1 MDTSI
6 QDVGPPGRKSRGE
19 ETSRGVDGE
28 GEDDAQDDDYEDEG
42 DHDDADGQ
50 TPEQPEEDP
59 SGSVNQTHQQIT
71 MCVRDQKASRTER
84 HCSESHRVD
93 EIKFVREISID
104 RGKRS

>member
-1 MDTSI
+1 MEKERMMLKMMTMRMR
-6 QDVGPPGRKSRGE
+6 VTMMMRMARL
-19 ETSRGVDGE
+19 
-28 GEDDAQDDDYEDEG
+28 
-42 DHDDADGQ
+42 
-50 TPEQPEEDP
+50 PEQPEEDP